1 MCCRRNICFQ
11 VFLVAFPAVTI
22 LTGCTDVPADQPD
35 LSPVTGV
42 VTLDGSPLAG
52 VSIAFESASGQV
64 AFGQTDENGQY
75 EMVYKGPWKGA
86 VNGQNTVRITTASDA
101 PPDPGWREPIHPIYN
116 RRSTLTAE
124 VVAGENTF
132 NFALESKP
140 SKR

>member
-1 MCCRRNICFQ
+1 MNSRANFCFYV
-11 VFLVAFPAVTI
+11 VFGACSAVALVS
-22 LTGCTDVPADQPD
+22 GCSDVPADQPD
-35 LSPVTGV
+35 LSPVTGI
-42 VTLDGSPLAG
+42 VTLDGNPLTGATI
-52 VSIAFESASGQV
+52 VFESAGGQV
-64 AFGQTDENGQY
+64 AFGQTDENGRY

-101 PPDPGWREPIHPIYN
+101 PPDPGWREPIHPFYN

-132 NFALESKP
+132 DFALESKP